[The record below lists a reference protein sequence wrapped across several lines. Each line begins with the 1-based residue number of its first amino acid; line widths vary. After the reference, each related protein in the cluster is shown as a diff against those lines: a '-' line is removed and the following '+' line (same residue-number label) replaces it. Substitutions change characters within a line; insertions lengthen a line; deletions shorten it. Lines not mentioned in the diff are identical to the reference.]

1 MKLQDKIKR
10 RLDLY
15 LGLIKQR
22 KEIKNLYNSF
32 DETEKNDFGSIL
44 KFNLV
49 RSSRPYFLI
58 KERSQNYNF
67 YNPAKN
73 LFIFEK
79 HIFRSKRIEQDSKK
93 EKLISEV
100 IQDCNTMIRE
110 ILIDR
115 VYENGE
121 VRVEPEDIVLDC
133 GANIGIFSIQA
144 AQKAKMV
151 YAFEPSEEEAASL
164 SENKKLNTCNN
175 IKIIPRAVLDA
186 SKNAKLSLAGT
197 ASHFLTDKD
206 NKDGKVIDVKTIS
219 IDEFVKEENLAKVD
233 FIKMDIEGSE
243 DKALSGAKETLR
255 KFKPKLAITIYHKFS
270 DFYQLP
276 LLIKRLNP
284 DYKLK
289 VKNKKGT
296 LMAYAI

>member
-1 MKLQDKIKR
+1 MKFQDKIKR

-15 LGLIKQR
+15 LSLIKQK

-32 DETEKNDFGSIL
+32 DKSAKNDFRSIL
-44 KFNLV
+44 KFNLA
-49 RSSRPYFLI
+49 RSLSPYFLT
-58 KERSQNYNF
+58 KKRSQNFNF
-67 YNPAKN
+67 YNPTEN
-73 LFIFEK
+73 YFIFEK
-79 HIFRSKRIEQDSKK
+79 YIFRSKRIEENPGKT
-93 EKLISEV
+93 KLISEV
-100 IQDCNTMIRE
+100 IKDCNSMIKE
-110 ILIDR
+110 ILIDK
-115 VYENGE
+115 VYENEE
-121 VRVEPEDIVLDC
+121 VRVGPEDIVLDY

-164 SENKKLNTCNN
+164 SENKELNNRNN
-175 IKIIPRAVLDA
+175 IKIIPKAVSDR
-186 SKNAKLSLAGT
+186 SKNAKLSLVRT
-197 ASHFLTDKD
+197 ASHYLVNKD
-206 NKDGKVIDVKTIS
+206 NKDRGAINVKTIS
-219 IDEFVKEENLAKVD
+219 IDEFIKEENLAKVD

-243 DKALSGAKETLR
+243 ERALLGGKETLR

-284 DYKLK
+284 DYKVK

-296 LMAYAI
+296 LMVYAI